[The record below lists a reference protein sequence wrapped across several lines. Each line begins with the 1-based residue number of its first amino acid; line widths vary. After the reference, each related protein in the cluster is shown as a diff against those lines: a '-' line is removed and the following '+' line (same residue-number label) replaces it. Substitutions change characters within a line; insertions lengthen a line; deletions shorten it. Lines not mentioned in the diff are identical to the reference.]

1 MHLLRFGGAIYDRGT
16 TRLANLGRTF
26 TKFFGSPLFLILPLV
41 LDEAKISFR
50 LISSNSLAGDGL
62 FYANVYASFKTV
74 LQGRSLAHREASGF
88 YRLKPLAFAVVA
100 LKNKLSSAVA
110 KLKKSPAK
118 PVPAKK
124 APAKKAPAKKAPA
137 KKLPAKKAPAKKAPA
152 KKAPVKK
159 APAKKESVKK
169 APVRPTL
176 AKPTLAKPT
185 LAKPPVKKAPAK
197 KPEAE
202 IIKGA
207 HKTALTSS
215 TAKGGATTIS
225 VYKPEV
231 EASDVVV
238 VEEKRLVLPPP
249 IRKPKPGK
257 KAPSLKPIKAAPAP
271 FVIEGEENW
280 TATELKAIR
289 AELAK
294 DLIRLKK
301 ELAEIESEMDDLI
314 EASGVGAGDDQA
326 DAGAK
331 TFEREHEISLVYN
344 ARDMVLQTERALERI
359 DTKTYGRCE
368 DCGNAIGKARL
379 QVFPRATLCML
390 CKQKEERR

>member
-1 MHLLRFGGAIYDRGT
+1 M
-16 TRLANLGRTF
+16 
-26 TKFFGSPLFLILPLV
+26 
-41 LDEAKISFR
+41 
-50 LISSNSLAGDGL
+50 
-62 FYANVYASFKTV
+62 
-74 LQGRSLAHREASGF
+74 
-88 YRLKPLAFAVVA
+88 A
-100 LKNKLSSAVA
+100 LKKKLSYAVA
-110 KLKKSPAK
+110 KFKKKPATKVTAKKTSAKKATPKKSSAK
-118 PVPAKK
+118 KTPAKK
-124 APAKKAPAKKAPA
+124 VV
-137 KKLPAKKAPAKKAPA
+137 A

-159 APAKKESVKK
+159 APAKKAPLKK
-169 APVRPTL
+169 APVKPVL
-176 AKPTLAKPT
+176 A
-185 LAKPPVKKAPAK
+185 KKAPAK
-197 KPEAE
+197 KPTE

-231 EASDVVV
+231 EASDIVV

-249 IRKPKPGK
+249 VRKPKPGK
-257 KAPSLKPIKAAPAP
+257 KAPALKPIKAAPAP
-271 FVIEGEENW
+271 FVSEGEESW

-289 AELAK
+289 SELAK
-294 DLIRLKK
+294 DLVRLKK
-301 ELAEIESEMDDLI
+301 ELEEIESEMDDLI

-344 ARDMVLQTERALERI
+344 ARDMVLQTERALDRI

-368 DCGNAIGKARL
+368 DCGSAIGKARL

>member
-1 MHLLRFGGAIYDRGT
+1 M
-16 TRLANLGRTF
+16 
-26 TKFFGSPLFLILPLV
+26 
-41 LDEAKISFR
+41 
-50 LISSNSLAGDGL
+50 
-62 FYANVYASFKTV
+62 
-74 LQGRSLAHREASGF
+74 
-88 YRLKPLAFAVVA
+88 A
-100 LKNKLSSAVA
+100 LKKKLSSAVA
-110 KLKKSPAK
+110 KLKKKPAPKKAVAKSAPAK
-118 PVPAKK
+118 KAAAKKVPAKK
-124 APAKKAPAKKAPA
+124 APAKKVVAKKPVAKKAPA
-137 KKLPAKKAPAKKAPA
+137 KPTPA
-152 KKAPVKK
+152 
-159 APAKKESVKK
+159 KK

-176 AKPTLAKPT
+176 AKKP
-185 LAKPPVKKAPAK
+185 LPK
-197 KPEAE
+197 KPAAQ

-231 EASDVVV
+231 EASDIVV

-249 IRKPKPGK
+249 VRKPKPGK

-271 FVIEGEENW
+271 FVIAGEENW
-280 TATELKAIR
+280 TATELKGIR
-289 AELAK
+289 SELAK
-294 DLIRLKK
+294 DLVRLKK
-301 ELAEIESEMDDLI
+301 ELEEIESEMDDLI

-344 ARDMVLQTERALERI
+344 ARDMVLQTERALDRI

>member
-1 MHLLRFGGAIYDRGT
+1 M
-16 TRLANLGRTF
+16 
-26 TKFFGSPLFLILPLV
+26 
-41 LDEAKISFR
+41 
-50 LISSNSLAGDGL
+50 
-62 FYANVYASFKTV
+62 
-74 LQGRSLAHREASGF
+74 
-88 YRLKPLAFAVVA
+88 A
-100 LKNKLSSAVA
+100 LKKKLSSAVA
-110 KLKKSPAK
+110 KLKKKPAPKKAIAKSAPAK
-118 PVPAKK
+118 KAAAKKVPAKK
-124 APAKKAPAKKAPA
+124 APAKKVVAKKPVAKKAPA
-137 KKLPAKKAPAKKAPA
+137 KPTPA
-152 KKAPVKK
+152 
-159 APAKKESVKK
+159 KK

-176 AKPTLAKPT
+176 AKKP
-185 LAKPPVKKAPAK
+185 LPK
-197 KPEAE
+197 KPAAQ

-231 EASDVVV
+231 EASDIVV

-249 IRKPKPGK
+249 VRKPKPGK

-271 FVIEGEENW
+271 FVIAGEENW
-280 TATELKAIR
+280 TATELKGIR
-289 AELAK
+289 SELAK
-294 DLIRLKK
+294 DLVRLKK
-301 ELAEIESEMDDLI
+301 ELEEIESEMNNLI

-344 ARDMVLQTERALERI
+344 ARDMVLQTERALDRI